1 MKKIQGDKMTGYLWY
16 SDQDHPTVYDGER
29 VEQIL
34 NDEDNPFII
43 EGQLCDDKVSYSIK
57 YVDGEYLVK
66 SITLSELPKEN
77 VNDKYF
83 QSHRMNGK
91 ILHFKEY
98 WEEKTDD
105 LCCGMKVL
113 QPGKLVFVGFKK

>member
-1 MKKIQGDKMTGYLWY
+1 MMEIQGNNWVGYLWY
-16 SDQDHPTVYDGER
+16 SDQDCPKVYNGEKL
-29 VEQIL
+29 IL
-34 NDEDNPFII
+34 NDEDNPFVI

-57 YVDGEYLVK
+57 YVDGKYLVK
-66 SITLSELPKEN
+66 SFTLSELPKEN